1 MEVRFLQNPLRKKD
15 YKEDAIM
22 AKNYIYKQNTVT
34 KMVIKGV
41 YDADDGIVSNEDDDI
56 KLLEKFKVFEGA
68 PVEITVTVKTEEDL
82 DE

>member
-1 MEVRFLQNPLRKKD
+1 
-15 YKEDAIM
+15 M

-41 YDADDGIVSNEDDDI
+41 YDADDRIVSNEDDDI

>member
-1 MEVRFLQNPLRKKD
+1 
-15 YKEDAIM
+15 M